1 MASYLFRQLFSADR
15 RYLRPLWCLLC
26 MPAIA
31 VPLVIGIVDNDLKTA
46 VLAAAGAFSVGLGS
60 FHQLGH
66 SRFAPMFFAALGM
79 FMSSWVGTVAGRAGV
94 ATIIATGAA
103 AYIYG
108 IVSLKSPGES
118 WVALTCAIWL
128 VISTGFPATGL
139 HSVALGLL
147 VLTGGL
153 LQIIFLFVFWKVA
166 GSLGPA
172 HSISDVA
179 EPMPRYFLT
188 ALRPGT
194 PQRLFAIRATVT
206 LIGAAAIAQWT
217 SWPNGYWIPMTAL
230 IVIRPDIQQ
239 TTHKGIARVLGTMV
253 GAAVATLIT
262 KIASPTP
269 FVSEILV
276 LIFAYTCYCVLWV
289 NYAVFAMSLTA
300 YVVFLLSLA
309 GLDQTS
315 VILHRLTFTIL
326 GGVVSFIGHASFR
339 RRIALTGA
347 TPR

>member
-1 MASYLFRQLFSADR
+1 MVPYLLRQLFSADR
-15 RYLRPLWCLLC
+15 QYLRPVWCLLC

-31 VPLVIGIVDNDLKTA
+31 VPLVVGIVDKDLKTA

-60 FHQLGH
+60 FHQLGN
-66 SRFAPMFFAALGM
+66 SRFASMLFAALGM
-79 FMSSWVGTVAGRAGV
+79 FVSSWVGTVAGLSGV
-94 ATIIATGAA
+94 AMIVATAAA
-103 AYIYG
+103 AYVYG

-128 VISTGFPATGL
+128 VISTGYPATGL
-139 HSVALGLL
+139 QTVSRGLL

-153 LQIIFLFVFWKVA
+153 LQIIFLFALWKVA
-166 GSLGPA
+166 GSVGPA
-172 HSISDVA
+172 HSISDIA

-230 IVIRPDIQQ
+230 IVIRPDIQE
-239 TTHKGIARVLGTMV
+239 TTIKGLARVLGTMV
-253 GAAVATLIT
+253 GAGLATLIT

-269 FVSEILV
+269 FVSELLV
-276 LIFAYTCYCVLWV
+276 IVFAYACYCLLWV
-289 NYAVFAMSLTA
+289 NYAVFAMSLTS

-309 GLDQTS
+309 GLDQKS

-326 GGVVSFIGHASFR
+326 GGVVSFIGHAVFR
-339 RRIALTGA
+339 RRAELTGA
-347 TPR
+347 TPS